1 MERIKVHGVYVPK
14 QRIKNAMLYDDCY
27 VLSTFLW
34 WVRTED
40 TMLGVTRWYTK
51 KEFLE
56 DYEYGWYVPNH
67 QELG

>member
-1 MERIKVHGVYVPK
+1 MEKIKINCVYVPK
-14 QRIKNAMLYDDCY
+14 QRIKNAMLYDDCR

-34 WVRTED
+34 WVKTED
-40 TMLGVTRWYTK
+40 TMLGVTRWHTI

-56 DYEYGWYVPNH
+56 DYDYSWYVPSH